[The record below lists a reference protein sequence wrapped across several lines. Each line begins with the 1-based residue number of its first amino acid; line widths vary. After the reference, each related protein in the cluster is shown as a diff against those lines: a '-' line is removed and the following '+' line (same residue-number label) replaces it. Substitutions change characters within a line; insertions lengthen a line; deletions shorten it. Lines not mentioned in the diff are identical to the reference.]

1 MSMGSL
7 TRVSRHRKAEH
18 DNLIGKIV
26 TYRFTLTVLSALRHS
41 GNENGATYQRLIDGV
56 FNNQI
61 SRNLEVYVDDM
72 VIKSDSKEDMLV
84 DIQETFDKLRAIN
97 MKLNPRKCSFG
108 IVEGPFLGHFI
119 TKQGIK
125 ANPSTILTDKPIKQI
140 LARPE
145 KSGRISKWAIELGE
159 HDIKLRGRNSVKGQI
174 LADFLAET
182 PSAESKENEAKET
195 MDKKEELENM

>member
-7 TRVSRHRKAEH
+7 TRVSRHRKTEH
-18 DNLIGKIV
+18 DDLIGKIV
-26 TYRFTLTVLSALRHS
+26 TYRFTLTMLSALRHS
-41 GNENGATYQRLIDGV
+41 GNENVKESQERRIIIKAFKSKSQEKYEHVDPKVTSAQDGKDYKMAKRDYGATYQRLIDGV

-125 ANPSTILTDKPIKQI
+125 ANPSTVKAISDLKPPKTVKEIETLNKK
-140 LARPE
+140 LAAL
-145 KSGRISKWAIELGE
+145 S
-159 HDIKLRGRNSVKGQI
+159 
-174 LADFLAET
+174 
-182 PSAESKENEAKET
+182 
-195 MDKKEELENM
+195 